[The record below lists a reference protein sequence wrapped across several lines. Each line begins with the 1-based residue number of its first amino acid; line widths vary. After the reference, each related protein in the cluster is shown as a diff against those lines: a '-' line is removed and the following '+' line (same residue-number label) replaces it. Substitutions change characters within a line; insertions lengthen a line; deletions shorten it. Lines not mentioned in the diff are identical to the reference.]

1 MDIAMSDVNTNSRL
15 DSIEKR
21 LNSIES
27 SLQDVVQNF
36 HKLYVAVVGNETFD
50 QEGIVHRLKKME
62 KEVDGLT
69 KVKLKLVGIFI
80 GSGAVWAV
88 VWEFLRKFIVK

>member
-1 MDIAMSDVNTNSRL
+1 
-15 DSIEKR
+15 
-21 LNSIES
+21 
-27 SLQDVVQNF
+27 
-36 HKLYVAVVGNETFD
+36 
-50 QEGIVHRLKKME
+50 LKKME
-62 KEVDGLT
+62 KEVEGLT